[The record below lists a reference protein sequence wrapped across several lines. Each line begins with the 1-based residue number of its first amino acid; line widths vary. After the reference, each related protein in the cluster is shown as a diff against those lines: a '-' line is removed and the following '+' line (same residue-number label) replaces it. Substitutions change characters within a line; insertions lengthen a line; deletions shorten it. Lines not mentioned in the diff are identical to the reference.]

1 MIAYQGYAGFW
12 RPGDVVDDKVLSA
25 SQKAET
31 LLHWQRAVA
40 RLAPL
45 ASPEE
50 REAYQKLT
58 IELSAALT
66 HIDNALP
73 TPHIL
78 PGRSLKSSQT

>member
-1 MIAYQGYAGFW
+1 MTAYQGYAGFW
-12 RPGDVVDDKVLSA
+12 RPVDIVEDKVLSK

-31 LLHWQRAVA
+31 LRHWRRAVS

-45 ASPEE
+45 ASEEE

-58 IELSAALT
+58 IELSRALT
-66 HIDNALP
+66 RIDNSPP

-78 PGRSLKSSQT
+78 HSRPLKTSQT